1 MYEAADGESVYI
13 MTERAARNMAFQ
25 DILKESGKWPSLGEV
40 KGSDLIG
47 TKVAP
52 PNSLVREVYV
62 LPMDNV
68 SATKVRESTSVFRCF
83 ETHS

>member
-40 KGSDLIG
+40 KGADLIG

-68 SATKVRESTSVFRCF
+68 SATKVTSDVCSFSMSSIAC
-83 ETHS
+83 